1 MAKPFTEP
9 AIQKPKDFIPFPKE
23 VLQSSFVHRFEQMA
37 RQFPAAM
44 AVHSLTETFTYQ
56 KLNET
61 ANRLAHTILNQ
72 RGQGS
77 EPIVFILEH
86 DSAAI
91 LALVGILKAGK
102 AYVPVDPAYPPAR
115 IAHILENT
123 RTPLVITNDQ
133 NLGLVNRLLEQ
144 HQDIEVVNLQHL
156 PVNARSD
163 NPALEISPEDLAYIL
178 YTSGSTG
185 QPKGVMHTHRDALHN
200 TFALCSDFHISPSDR
215 FALFIT
221 LGFEASRFSI
231 YSALLNGGALCM
243 YDIRSLGLSSLP
255 AWINQQGIT
264 VLLSTPSTFRHMF
277 DLVPMGEKL
286 SSVRL
291 IILGGEAVRNQD
303 VRLFR
308 QHFTRT
314 CVLANTLGMTETGVV
329 ARYIVDH
336 QARLAGHNVPAGFPT
351 GDKVILVVDEAGK
364 PVGENQVGEILVRS
378 QYLFPGYWADQALTN
393 QKIYTDP
400 GDSRYRIFRTGDLGQ
415 RRPDSVLEH
424 LGRKDSQIKIRGYRV
439 DTAEIE
445 AVLEQHPGIRDV
457 AVIARPS
464 QLSPDE
470 NQLVAYVVTQSRP
483 APTKKEL
490 IGFVARVLPDYMV
503 PSLMVFMDSLPL
515 TSTGKVNHQSLPA
528 PEELGQA
535 KESEYIAPRN
545 DLEKQLVSIWE
556 KVLKKH
562 PIGIREDYFELGGS
576 SLSAAQLFTQIEKT
590 LHKKLPLSTLFQAPT
605 IEKQAEL
612 LQHGNWAPEWS
623 SLVGLQTSG
632 SKPPI
637 FLAAPVGGNVL
648 SYHDLLMHLPPDQPC
663 YGLQAVGLDGIQVPQ
678 KNVGEI
684 VDHYIKEVLTVQPE
698 GPYYLAGSSFGGIVA
713 YEMAQ
718 KLHDMGKQIALVI
731 MFDAYGPNYPNR
743 LPSTSRLHRR
753 VFKYLRRIDTHLSN
767 LAYTNWKGR
776 MAYIRVK
783 GKKLVTRLSRWFR
796 ERVDQ
801 IIHPLPRELKK
812 IKTVHMGAA
821 KKRNRHMREM
831 RRFGGRLVLFRAT
844 KQPMGIYPDPTL
856 GWGKVVG
863 EAIEVYEI
871 PGHHTSI
878 IYEPR
883 VHSLADIINR
893 ILAEAQ
899 SKNSRPVDENPADQT
914 S

>member
-1 MAKPFTEP
+1 MAQPFTEP
-9 AIQKPKDFIPFPKE
+9 AIPLPRDFIPFPKE
-23 VLQSSFVHRFEQMA
+23 VLQSSFVQRFEQIA

-44 AVHSLTETFTYQ
+44 AVHSRTETFTYQ
-56 KLNET
+56 KLNEA
-61 ANRLAHTILNQ
+61 ANRLAHTILTR

-86 DSAAI
+86 GSAAI
-91 LALVGILKAGK
+91 LALVGVLKAGR

-115 IAHILENT
+115 IAYILENT
-123 RTPLVITNDQ
+123 GTPLVITNDQ
-133 NLGLVNRLLEQ
+133 NLSLAGKLMEQ
-144 HQDIEVVNLQHL
+144 RQGIELINIEHL
-156 PVNARSD
+156 PENAHSD
-163 NPALEISPEDLAYIL
+163 NPALDISPGDLAYIL

-200 TFALCSDFHISPSDR
+200 TFALCNDFHISPSDR

-277 DLVPMGEKL
+277 DLVSIGERL

-291 IILGGEAVRNQD
+291 IVLGGEPVSSQD
-303 VRLFR
+303 IHLFR
-308 QHFTRT
+308 QHFPKT

-336 QARLAGHNVPAGFPT
+336 QTRLAGHNVPAGFPT
-351 GDKVILVVDEAGK
+351 GDKVILVVDEAGN

-378 QYLFPGYWADQALTN
+378 QYLFPGYWADPALTA
-393 QKIYTDP
+393 QKISTDP

-445 AVLEQHPGIRDV
+445 AVLQQHPGIRDA

-464 QLSPDE
+464 RLTPDE
-470 NQLVAYVVTQSRP
+470 KQLVAYVVTQGRP

-490 IGFVARVLPDYMV
+490 IGFVARELPDYMV
-503 PSLMVFMDSLPL
+503 PSLMVIMDALPL
-515 TSTGKVNHQSLPA
+515 TSTGKVNHQSLPT

-535 KESEYIAPRN
+535 KDSEYRAPRD
-545 DLEKQLVSIWE
+545 DLEKQLVKIWG

-562 PIGIREDYFELGGS
+562 PIGIGDDYFELGGS
-576 SLSAAQLFTQIEKT
+576 SLSAAQLFTQIERA

-612 LQHGNWAPEWS
+612 LRQNSWSPDWS
-623 SLVGLQTSG
+623 SLVSLQTSG
-632 SKPPI
+632 TKPPI

-663 YGLQAVGLDGIQVPQ
+663 YGLQAVGLDGIQTPQ

-684 VDHYIKEVLTVQPE
+684 VDHYIKEVITVQPE
-698 GPYYLAGSSFGGIVA
+698 GPYFLAGSSFGGIVV

-718 KLHDMGKQIALVI
+718 KLHDMGRQIALVI

-753 VFKYLRRIDTHLSN
+753 VFKYLRRIDTHISN

-776 MAYIRVK
+776 IAYIRVK
-783 GKKLVTRLSRWFR
+783 GQKLFTRISRRFR
-796 ERVDQ
+796 ERVDK
-801 IIHPLPRELKK
+801 IAHPLPRELKK
-812 IKTVHMGAA
+812 IKSVHMGAA
-821 KKRNRHMREM
+821 KKRTRHMREP

-863 EAIEVYEI
+863 DAIEVYEI

-883 VHSLADIINR
+883 VHVLAEIINR
-893 ILAEAQ
+893 ILTELQ
-899 SKNSRPVDENPADQT
+899 SEK
-914 S
+914 